1 MSAVCPHCGGAID
14 LVPTLDGRRKSGVEP
29 AQPPGVEP
37 AQNGSNPGG
46 YAGSAQEVS
55 RSKDSPKGAYDQDF
69 LTFWGI
75 YPLRRDKGK
84 AQNAWRKSVA
94 RVAATTGVNPAQAKL
109 VIAAGAARYR
119 DDPNRDPSYT
129 KYAEGWLNGDGWEDE
144 PLPPRGQGRLTLT
157 RPDPPRPM
165 TSGEMD
171 RAIAHAL
178 GKDA

>member
-14 LVPTLDGRRKSGVEP
+14 LIPVPDDWRRSGADPPQP
-29 AQPPGVEP
+29 AGADP
-37 AQNGSNPGG
+37 AQNGSKSDA
-46 YAGSAQEVS
+46 YASSARKILGSE
-55 RSKDSPKGAYDQDF
+55 DSPRGAYDQDF
-69 LTFWGI
+69 LTFWGV

-84 AQNAWRKSVA
+84 AQKAWRKSVA

-109 VIAAGAARYR
+109 IIAAGAARYR
-119 DDPNRDPSYT
+119 DDPNREPEFT

-171 RAIAHAL
+171 REIARAL
-178 GKDA
+178 GDA